1 MLKNL
6 KNKELL
12 LSFFTGLMLVGLL
25 VFGFRSAD
33 NFSSVF
39 YEFKNLGGKFI
50 GLFGKYQDYFDGPKI
65 SVKGGIVLENDAKP
79 IDVSEMAM
87 AYEKQ
92 ITVAV
97 EKSAPSVVSIIVSKD
112 LPIFEQYYVNPFQ
125 GFGFDFPDSFGIP
138 QLRQKGTEKQE
149 IGGGSG
155 FVVSN
160 NGFIVTNK
168 HVASDSEAEYAV
180 IFNDG
185 QKLKARIVARDPSF
199 DLAVLKVEKT
209 GLVPLPLGD
218 SSKLKLGSTV
228 IAIGNALGEFS
239 NTVSLG
245 VVSGLNRS
253 VDIENEKLTGLVQT
267 DAAINKGNSGGPLLN
282 LSGEVVGINTA
293 MAQGAENICFAIPIN
308 QVKKVIS
315 QVEKTGEL
323 KVAYLGVR
331 YQMVTKELQKS
342 KDLASDYGALIISG
356 EVEPGVMKGS
366 PAEQAGLEEGDIIL
380 EINGTKPSGMNA
392 LASILREFS
401 PGDTIFLKLMRDSK
415 EMTLEAR
422 LGER

>member
-185 QKLKARIVARDPSF
+185 QKLKARIIARDPSF

-293 MAQGAENICFAIPIN
+293 MAQGAENIGFAIPIN

-342 KDLASDYGALIISG
+342 KDLASDYGALIIPG